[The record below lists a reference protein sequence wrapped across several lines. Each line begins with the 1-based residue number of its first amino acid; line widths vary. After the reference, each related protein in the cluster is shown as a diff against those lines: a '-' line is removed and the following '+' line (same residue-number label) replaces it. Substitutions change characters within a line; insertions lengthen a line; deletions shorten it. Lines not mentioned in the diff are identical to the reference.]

1 MAKSKQMFTEERER
15 SQDQDSHFDAEYRYE
30 QWMSQLKE
38 KQNHNSNSAV
48 EILNDVFKSYGE
60 IFGTKTKVK

>member
-15 SQDQDSHFDAEYRYE
+15 SQDKTHLDAEYRYE
-30 QWMSQLKE
+30 QWMSQLK
-38 KQNHNSNSAV
+38 KKNHNSNSAV
-48 EILNDVFKSYGE
+48 DILNDVFKSYGE

>member
-1 MAKSKQMFTEERER
+1 MSKSKQMFTEEREKN
-15 SQDQDSHFDAEYRYE
+15 QDSHIDEEYRYD

-48 EILNDVFKSYGE
+48 DILNDIFKSYGE
-60 IFGTKTKVK
+60 IFGNKTKIK

>member
-1 MAKSKQMFTEERER
+1 M
-15 SQDQDSHFDAEYRYE
+15 EYRYE